1 MTCAQSNETK
11 IENRPFVTF
20 SRTSVA
26 SARAANGLA
35 SRNHTHGNPAFLPGA
50 HAPPVLVFVR
60 FFLAILRMGTAPFSL
75 LRILADGRFHSG
87 ERLGR
92 ILGLSRAGIWNLIR
106 RVEALGL
113 RVFKVRGRGYRLAE
127 ALDLFESPA
136 LAARSKKIAPE
147 LCVEVLDQCPST
159 NSVLAQRAAA
169 GAPHGTVLVCEHQS
183 AGRGRRGNSWITEV
197 GGSLAFSILW
207 RFPRGAGALGGLS
220 LAVAV
225 GAAKALERLGTEGV
239 EVKWP
244 NDLYCAGRKL
254 GGILIES
261 SGDILGPST
270 VIVGVGINVR
280 LGAQT
285 RKRIGGPATDIASH
299 SEASPSRTAVFVESL
314 ESIAGVLA
322 RFSREGFA
330 PFRREWLQRH
340 AWQGRRVALLQAGR
354 RVAEGKV
361 VGVAE
366 DGALMLASVE
376 GIRRFHSGELSL
388 RPG

>member
-1 MTCAQSNETK
+1 M
-11 IENRPFVTF
+11 
-20 SRTSVA
+20 
-26 SARAANGLA
+26 
-35 SRNHTHGNPAFLPGA
+35 
-50 HAPPVLVFVR
+50 
-60 FFLAILRMGTAPFSL
+60 
-75 LRILADGRFHSG
+75 
-87 ERLGR
+87 
-92 ILGLSRAGIWNLIR
+92 
-106 RVEALGL
+106 
-113 RVFKVRGRGYRLAE
+113 
-127 ALDLFESPA
+127 LDE
-136 LAARSKKIAPE
+136 
-147 LCVEVLDQCPST
+147 CPST

-183 AGRGRRGNSWITEV
+183 AGRGRRGHSWVCAV
-197 GGSLAFSILW
+197 GGSLAFSVLW

-225 GAAKALERLGTEGV
+225 GAAKALERLGTHGV
-239 EVKWP
+239 GVKWP
-244 NDLYCAGRKL
+244 NDLYCGGRKL

-280 LGAQT
+280 LGTQT
-285 RKRIGGPATDIASH
+285 RERIGGPATDIASH
-299 SEASPSRTAVFVESL
+299 SEALPSRTAVLVESL
-314 ESIAGVLA
+314 GSIAGVLA

-330 PFRREWLQRH
+330 PFRKEWLQRH

-376 GIRRFHSGELSL
+376 GIERFHSGELSL

>member
-1 MTCAQSNETK
+1 MTCAQSDETK
-11 IENRPFVTF
+11 IENRSFVTF
-20 SRTSVA
+20 SRTPVG
-26 SARAANGLA
+26 SARAASGLA
-35 SRNHTHGNPAFLPGA
+35 SRNDTHGNPAFLPGA

-75 LRILADGRFHSG
+75 LRILADGRFTSG
-87 ERLGR
+87 GGLGR
-92 ILGLSRAGIWNLIR
+92 VLGLSRGGIWNLIR

-127 ALDLFESPA
+127 ALDLFDAPA
-136 LAARSKKIAPE
+136 LAKKIAPE
-147 LCVEVLDQCPST
+147 LRVEVLDQCPST
-159 NSVLAQRAAA
+159 NTVLAQRAAA

-183 AGRGRRGNSWITEV
+183 AGRGRRGNSWISEV

-280 LGAQT
+280 LGART
-285 RKRIGGPATDIASH
+285 RKRIGAPATDIASH

-330 PFRREWLQRH
+330 PFRQEWLQRH
-340 AWQGRRVALLQAGR
+340 AWQGRQVALLQAGR

>member
-1 MTCAQSNETK
+1 
-11 IENRPFVTF
+11 
-20 SRTSVA
+20 
-26 SARAANGLA
+26 
-35 SRNHTHGNPAFLPGA
+35 
-50 HAPPVLVFVR
+50 
-60 FFLAILRMGTAPFSL
+60 MGTAPFSL

-92 ILGLSRAGIWNLIR
+92 VLGLSRAGVWNLIR
-106 RVEALGL
+106 RIEALGL

-127 ALDLFESPA
+127 ALDLFELDV
-136 LAARSKKIAPE
+136 LAARLKKISPE
-147 LCVEVLDQCPST
+147 LHVEVLDECPST
-159 NSVLAQRAAA
+159 NTLLAQREAA
-169 GAPHGTVLVCEHQS
+169 GAAHGTVLVCEHQS
-183 AGRGRRGNSWITEV
+183 AGRGRRGHSWVSVV

-207 RFPRGAGALGGLS
+207 RFPRGTAALGGLS

-225 GAAKALERLGTEGV
+225 GAAKALERLGTHGV
-239 EVKWP
+239 RVKWP
-244 NDLYCAGRKL
+244 NDLYCDGRKL

-261 SGDILGPST
+261 SGDILGPSA

-280 LGAQT
+280 LGIQT
-285 RKRIGGPATDIASH
+285 RKRIGGRATDIASH
-299 SEASPSRTAVFVESL
+299 SDSVPSRTVLFVESL
-314 ESIAGVLA
+314 ESVAGVLA

-330 PFRREWLQRH
+330 PFREEWLQRH

-376 GIRRFHSGELSL
+376 GIERFHSGELSL